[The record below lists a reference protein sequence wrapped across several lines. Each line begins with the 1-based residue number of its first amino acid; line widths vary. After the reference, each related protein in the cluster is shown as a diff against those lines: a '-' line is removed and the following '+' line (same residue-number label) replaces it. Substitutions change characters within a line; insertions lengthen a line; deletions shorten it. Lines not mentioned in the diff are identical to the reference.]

1 MKRGLQLLTLAPLI
15 GCTDLLIKALG
26 IGLAGLLLI
35 PLCALLLAPLRARL
49 SGNGLAL
56 AALLI
61 GATLASCAE
70 LVLQLFSAELA
81 KALALFLPL
90 LALPCLAQAL
100 DDDTNIKRAAQAGLL
115 FALTALTMGT
125 LREVLGHGSLF
136 AHADWLLGPSATGW
150 HWNASLPLLTHS
162 AGGFIL
168 LGLLFALLCH
178 LNQDDAR

>member
-49 SGNGLAL
+49 SGNGLVL
-56 AALLI
+56 AALLNFDRNPLE
-61 GATLASCAE
+61 AAPFAAVLSAE
-70 LVLQLFSAELA
+70 LVN
-81 KALALFLPL
+81 ALALFLPL

-100 DDDTNIKRAAQAGLL
+100 DEGTDIKRAAQAGLL
-115 FALTALTMGT
+115 FALTALVMGV

-136 AHADWLLGPSATGW
+136 AHADWLLGPAATGW
-150 HWNASLPLLTHS
+150 HWTASLPLLTHS

-168 LGLLFALLCH
+168 LGLILALLCH

>member
-70 LVLQLFSAELA
+70 LVN
-81 KALALFLPL
+81 ALALFLPL
-90 LALPCLAQAL
+90 LALPCLAQAR
-100 DDDTNIKRAAQAGLL
+100 DEGTDIKRAAQAGPL
-115 FALTALTMGT
+115 FTLTALVMGV

-150 HWNASLPLLTHS
+150 HWTASLPLLTHS

-168 LGLLFALLCH
+168 RGLILALLCH

>member
-1 MKRGLQLLTLAPLI
+1 MAGHTVTGAGQVFTLAH
-15 GCTDLLIKALG
+15 
-26 IGLAGLLLI
+26 
-35 PLCALLLAPLRARL
+35 LRIL

-61 GATLASCAE
+61 GAILASCAE
-70 LVLQLFSAELA
+70 LILQLFSAELA

-90 LALPCLAQAL
+90 LVLPCLAQAL
-100 DDDTNIKRAAQAGLL
+100 DEDTDIKRAAQAGLL
-115 FALTALTMGT
+115 LALTALAMGT

-136 AHADWLLGPSATGW
+136 AHADWLLGPAATGW

-178 LNQDDAR
+178 LNKTTPDERRQAL

>member
-49 SGNGLAL
+49 SDNGLVL

-70 LVLQLFSAELA
+70 LTLQLFSAELA
-81 KALALFLPL
+81 NALALFLPL
-90 LALPCLAQAL
+90 LALPCLAQTL
-100 DDDTNIKRAAQAGLL
+100 DEDSNIKRAAQAGLL
-115 FALTALTMGT
+115 FTLTALSRVTFFPSVRILAKGFMKPSGPLPCASPGVSPYST
-125 LREVLGHGSLF
+125 HG
-136 AHADWLLGPSATGW
+136 
-150 HWNASLPLLTHS
+150 
-162 AGGFIL
+162 
-168 LGLLFALLCH
+168 
-178 LNQDDAR
+178 